1 MEWCKEAVSLE
12 HLPNKQLLI
21 MDLKQVS
28 TEDLRNELELRGF
41 QTDNLWQT
49 VDVTQNYECD
59 SDVAMDIL
67 TDALNNEW
75 VIEKVFFVIDQIAQD
90 EYNIKRKEI

>member
-1 MEWCKEAVSLE
+1 
-12 HLPNKQLLI
+12 

-41 QTDNLWQT
+41 QMDNLWQT
-49 VDVTQNYECD
+49 IDVMQNYECD

-67 TDALNNEW
+67 TDTFNNEW
-75 VIEKVFFVIDQIAQD
+75 IIEQIFLVIDQIAQD

>member
-1 MEWCKEAVSLE
+1 
-12 HLPNKQLLI
+12 

-41 QTDNLWQT
+41 QMDNLWQT
-49 VDVTQNYECD
+49 VDVMQNYECD

-67 TDALNNEW
+67 TDTFNNEW
-75 VIEKVFFVIDQIAQD
+75 IIEQIFLVIDQIAQD
-90 EYNIKRKEI
+90 DYNIKRKEI

>member
-1 MEWCKEAVSLE
+1 
-12 HLPNKQLLI
+12 

-49 VDVTQNYECD
+49 MDVTDNYECD

-67 TDALNNEW
+67 TDALNNDW
-75 VIEKVFFVIDQIAQD
+75 VIEQVFLVIDQIAED
-90 EYNIKRKEI
+90 EYNIKRK

>member
-1 MEWCKEAVSLE
+1 
-12 HLPNKQLLI
+12 

-41 QTDNLWQT
+41 QTYNLWQT
-49 VDVTQNYECD
+49 VDVMDNFECD
-59 SDVAMDIL
+59 SDVAMEIL
-67 TDALNNEW
+67 TDALSKEQ
-75 VIEKVFFVIDQIAQD
+75 VIEHVFLVIDQIAQD

>member
-1 MEWCKEAVSLE
+1 
-12 HLPNKQLLI
+12 

-41 QTDNLWQT
+41 QTDNLWHT
-49 VDVTQNYECD
+49 VDVMDNYECD

-67 TDALNNEW
+67 TYALNNEW
-75 VIEKVFFVIDQIAQD
+75 TIEQIFVVIDQIAQD
-90 EYNIKRKEI
+90 DYNLKRKEI

>member
-1 MEWCKEAVSLE
+1 MNLKE
-12 HLPNKQLLI
+12 
-21 MDLKQVS
+21 VS

-49 VDVTQNYECD
+49 IDVTDNYECD

-75 VIEKVFFVIDQIAQD
+75 VIEQVFLVIDQIAQD

>member
-1 MEWCKEAVSLE
+1 M
-12 HLPNKQLLI
+12 N
-21 MDLKQVS
+21 LKDVS

-41 QTDNLWQT
+41 QMDNLWQT
-49 VDVTQNYECD
+49 IDVTDNYECD

-67 TDALNNEW
+67 TDTFNNYW
-75 VIEKVFFVIDQIAQD
+75 IIEQIFLVIDQIAQD

>member
-1 MEWCKEAVSLE
+1 MNL
-12 HLPNKQLLI
+12 N
-21 MDLKQVS
+21 DVS

-41 QTDNLWQT
+41 QMDNLWQT
-49 VDVTQNYECD
+49 IDVMQNYECD

-67 TDALNNEW
+67 TDTFNNYW
-75 VIEKVFFVIDQIAQD
+75 IIEQIFLVIDQIAQD

>member
-1 MEWCKEAVSLE
+1 M
-12 HLPNKQLLI
+12 N
-21 MDLKQVS
+21 LKDVS

-41 QTDNLWQT
+41 QMDNLWQT
-49 VDVTQNYECD
+49 IDVTDNYECD

-67 TDALNNEW
+67 TDTFNNEW
-75 VIEKVFFVIDQIAQD
+75 IIEQIFLVIDQIAQD

>member
-1 MEWCKEAVSLE
+1 MNLKE
-12 HLPNKQLLI
+12 
-21 MDLKQVS
+21 VS

-41 QTDNLWQT
+41 QTDNLWQS
-49 VDVTQNYECD
+49 VDVTDNYECD
-59 SDVAMDIL
+59 YDVAMDIL

-75 VIEKVFFVIDQIAQD
+75 VIEQVFLVIDQIAQD

>member
-1 MEWCKEAVSLE
+1 M
-12 HLPNKQLLI
+12 N
-21 MDLKQVS
+21 LKDVS

-41 QTDNLWQT
+41 QMDNLWQT
-49 VDVTQNYECD
+49 IDVTDNYECD

-67 TDALNNEW
+67 TDTLNNYW
-75 VIEKVFFVIDQIAQD
+75 IIEQIFLVIDQIAQD

>member
-1 MEWCKEAVSLE
+1 
-12 HLPNKQLLI
+12 

-41 QTDNLWQT
+41 QMNNLWQT
-49 VDVTQNYECD
+49 IDVTDNYDCD

-67 TDALNNEW
+67 KEALNNEW
-75 VIEKVFFVIDQIAQD
+75 VIRQVFLVIDQIAQD
-90 EYNIKRKEI
+90 WYELKRKEI